1 MAEKPDSQDPFHH
14 IFGNS
19 DSASPSGAAESKREL
34 SRRERR
40 EAAERAE
47 AERNT
52 SSDTDRADDAA
63 RRHREEAAR
72 AEAAAEIRARAG
84 RENEAVRARVNQR
97 QAAAPNG
104 GERTQRQSSDERLQR
119 EERSR
124 RAQAEERR
132 ARAEADAEAAAA
144 EQASPVSARQAATHG
159 SMPSVTPA
167 EAERPGRVATDT
179 SAGRADRAAGT
190 NVSPAT
196 SASSPNGARARNV
209 PPQGGDASASQRD
222 QADPVAP
229 TTSAGATSA
238 AGPRAGAGGG
248 SAVDDSSDITKRHD
262 PSDAEWLRVI
272 TGAVDTTPGDEPA
285 TGGPAAA
292 TSSRSD
298 RRRSTHLEY
307 DQHEKKSRKGLIA
320 GIVIVVV
327 LALIVG
333 GGVYAWNA
341 IVPGITSI
349 FATNEPDDYEGSG
362 SGEVLI
368 TIISGDNGSDIAK
381 TLKDKGVIASQ
392 DAFYQL
398 LLAQADAPVF
408 QPGTYALAKKMSAQA
423 ALDALEDPASKQAN
437 SFVIPEGTAMKDA
450 FDLISSGTGV
460 SVDDLKAAAADTASF
475 GLPAEAKT
483 LEGFLFPATYDFEP
497 NTPAHDIL
505 KRLVDRMYEALDKA
519 GVAPENRWKTVVLAA
534 LVQREAGL
542 RDDYPKVARVF
553 LNRSD
558 PALWP
563 SGLLQSDATV
573 AYGTGNTHLVTTT
586 DAERAD
592 TNNPYNTYVHPG
604 MVIGPISNPGDIAI
618 DAAVHPADGSWLY
631 FVTWNLET
639 GETVFSNTLE
649 EHEAGVRKWQ
659 QWMKDNPDY
668 GG

>member
-1 MAEKPDSQDPFHH
+1 VAEKPDSQDPFHH

-19 DSASPSGAAESKREL
+19 DSASPSGAAGSKREL

-47 AERNT
+47 AERET
-52 SSDTDRADDAA
+52 SSDAGRTDDAA
-63 RRHREEAAR
+63 QRRRDEAAR
-72 AEAAAEIRARAG
+72 AEAAAEIRARSG
-84 RENEAVRARVNQR
+84 RENEAVRARVSEK
-97 QAAAPNG
+97 QAAAPNDG
-104 GERTQRQSSDERLQR
+104 GRTQRQSSDERLQR

-124 RAQAEERR
+124 RAQAEDRR

-144 EQASPVSARQAATHG
+144 EQASPVSARRAATHG
-159 SMPSVTPA
+159 SMPSVTPRDA
-167 EAERPGRVATDT
+167 EASGRPASET
-179 SAGRADRAAGT
+179 SAGRPDRTAGKDASSAASSDQKADRAGD
-190 NVSPAT
+190 VSAD
-196 SASSPNGARARNV
+196 GAAN
-209 PPQGGDASASQRD
+209 
-222 QADPVAP
+222 
-229 TTSAGATSA
+229 
-238 AGPRAGAGGG
+238 
-248 SAVDDSSDITKRHD
+248 DSSDTTKRHD

-285 TGGPAAA
+285 AAGSA
-292 TSSRSD
+292 ASNSSRSD

-362 SGEVLI
+362 SGEVLV

-381 TLKDKGVIASQ
+381 TLKDEGVIASQ

-423 ALDALEDPASKQAN
+423 ALDALQDPASKQAN
-437 SFVIPEGTAMKDA
+437 GFVIPEGTAMKDA

-460 SVDDLKAAAADTASF
+460 SVDDLNAAAADTASF

-483 LEGFLFPATYDFEP
+483 LEGFLFPATYEFEP

-592 TNNPYNTYVHPG
+592 ANNPYNTYVHPG

>member
-1 MAEKPDSQDPFHH
+1 VAEKPDSRDPFHH

-19 DSASPSGAAESKREL
+19 DSASPSGAAGSKREP

-40 EAAERAE
+40 AAAERAE
-47 AERNT
+47 AEREAL
-52 SSDTDRADDAA
+52 SDTDRPDAA
-63 RRHREEAAR
+63 AQRRREEAAR
-72 AEAAAEIRARAG
+72 AEAAAELRARAG
-84 RENEAVRARVNQR
+84 RENEAVRARVTEQ
-97 QAAAPNG
+97 QAAAPND

-132 ARAEADAEAAAA
+132 ARAESDAEAAAA
-144 EQASPVSARQAATHG
+144 EQASPVSARRAATHG
-159 SMPSVTPA
+159 SMPSVTPRD
-167 EAERPGRVATDT
+167 AERAE
-179 SAGRADRAAGT
+179 
-190 NVSPAT
+190 
-196 SASSPNGARARNV
+196 NV
-209 PPQGGDASASQRD
+209 PPQGDSTSASQRD
-222 QADPVAP
+222 QADPVAS
-229 TTSAGATSA
+229 TTTAGGTATVGSASA
-238 AGPRAGAGGG
+238 AGSRGSTGAG
-248 SAVDDSSDITKRHD
+248 SAADDSSDITKRHD

-272 TGAVDTTPGDEPA
+272 TGAVETTPGDES
-285 TGGPAAA
+285 AAGSA
-292 TSSRSD
+292 ASTSSRSD

-362 SGEVLI
+362 SGEALV

-381 TLKDKGVIASQ
+381 TLKDEGVIASQ

-423 ALDALEDPASKQAN
+423 ALDALQDPASKQAN
-437 SFVIPEGTAMKDA
+437 GFVIPEGTAMKDA

-460 SVDDLKAAAADTASF
+460 SVDDLNAAAADTASF

-483 LEGFLFPATYDFEP
+483 LEGFLFPATYEFEP

-592 TNNPYNTYVHPG
+592 ANNPYNTYVHPG

>member
-1 MAEKPDSQDPFHH
+1 VADTPSRDPFHH
-14 IFGNS
+14 IFGQS
-19 DSASPSGAAESKREL
+19 DSASPSGATGSKREL

-47 AERNT
+47 AERENP
-52 SSDTDRADDAA
+52 SGSHEASDDA
-63 RRHREEAAR
+63 RHTSEDAER
-72 AEAAAEIRARAG
+72 AHAAAEIRARSG
-84 RENEAVRARVNQR
+84 RDNDAVRARVNEK
-97 QAAAPNG
+97 QAAETRA
-104 GERTQRQSSDERLQR
+104 GERMQRPSADERLPR
-119 EERSR
+119 EEPSR
-124 RAQAEERR
+124 RSQSEGRR
-132 ARAEADAEAAAA
+132 TQADAEAAAA

-159 SMPSVTPA
+159 SLPSVTPPHADEPRQPDSGARTSRA
-167 EAERPGRVATDT
+167 EPAANSNDSAAPAIVPSTERP
-179 SAGRADRAAGT
+179 
-190 NVSPAT
+190 
-196 SASSPNGARARNV
+196 ASSSSP
-209 PPQGGDASASQRD
+209 
-222 QADPVAP
+222 
-229 TTSAGATSA
+229 
-238 AGPRAGAGGG
+238 
-248 SAVDDSSDITKRHD
+248 DSSSPDSSSPDNSSVRGSSADSTDITKSQD

-272 TGAVDTTPGDEPA
+272 TGAVDTTPGDEPGA
-285 TGGPAAA
+285 DGPVAAA
-292 TSSRSD
+292 SSRSD

-362 SGEVLI
+362 SGEVLV
-368 TIISGDNGSDIAK
+368 TIISGDTGADIAK
-381 TLKDKGVIASQ
+381 TLKEKGVIASQ

-408 QPGTYALAKKMSAQA
+408 QPGTYALAQKMSARA
-423 ALDALEDPASKQAN
+423 ALDALQDPSSKQAN
-437 SFVIPEGTAMKDA
+437 GFVIPEGTAMKDA

-460 SVDDLKAAAADTASF
+460 SVDDLKAAAADPASF

-483 LEGFLFPATYDFEP
+483 LEGFLFPATYEFEP
-497 NTPAHDIL
+497 NTSAHDIL
-505 KRLVDRMYEALDKA
+505 KRLVDRMYQALDKA

-586 DAERAD
+586 DAERVDA
-592 TNNPYNTYVHPG
+592 NNPYNTYVHPG

-618 DAAVHPADGSWLY
+618 DAAVHPADGPWLY

-639 GETVFSNTLE
+639 GETVFSTTLD

-659 QWMKDNPDY
+659 QWMKDNPGY

>member
-1 MAEKPDSQDPFHH
+1 VAEKPDSQDPFHH

-19 DSASPSGAAESKREL
+19 DSASPSGAAGSKREL

-40 EAAERAE
+40 EAAERAQD
-47 AERNT
+47 ERET
-52 SSDTDRADDAA
+52 SSDLHPSDETA
-63 RRHREEAAR
+63 RRRRDEAAQ

-84 RENEAVRARVNQR
+84 RENEAVRARVTEK
-97 QAAAPNG
+97 QAAAPSD
-104 GERTQRQSSDERLQR
+104 GERTQRQSTEERLQR

-144 EQASPVSARQAATHG
+144 EQASPVSARRAATHG
-159 SMPSVTPA
+159 SMPSVTPTDA
-167 EAERPGRVATDT
+167 DRSARPVSDA
-179 SAGRADRAAGT
+179 SSGRADRAAGT
-190 NVSPAT
+190 GVS
-196 SASSPNGARARNV
+196 SAESRLDQNDTNAPRTTAGTAAVADSRAGV
-209 PPQGGDASASQRD
+209 STG
-222 QADPVAP
+222 
-229 TTSAGATSA
+229 SA
-238 AGPRAGAGGG
+238 A
-248 SAVDDSSDITKRHD
+248 DDSSDITKRQE

-272 TGAVDTTPGDEPA
+272 TGAVETTPGDEPA
-285 TGGPAAA
+285 ASGPVAA

-298 RRRSTHLEY
+298 RRRSTHLGY
-307 DQHEKKSRKGLIA
+307 DQPEKKSRKGLIA
-320 GIVIVVV
+320 GIVIVIV

-362 SGEVLI
+362 SGEVLV

-381 TLKDKGVIASQ
+381 TLKDEGVIASQ

-398 LLAQADAPVF
+398 LLAQADSPVF

-423 ALDALEDPASKQAN
+423 ALDALQDPASKQAN
-437 SFVIPEGTAMKDA
+437 GFVIPEGTAMKDA

-460 SVDDLKAAAADTASF
+460 SVDDLNAAAADTASF

-592 TNNPYNTYVHPG
+592 ANNPYNTYVHPG

>member
-1 MAEKPDSQDPFHH
+1 MAEKPDSRDPFHH
-14 IFGNS
+14 IFGHS
-19 DSASPSGAAESKREL
+19 DGASPSGAPGSKREL

-47 AERNT
+47 AEREA
-52 SSDTDRADDAA
+52 SSGTRAA
-63 RRHREEAAR
+63 EEAAQHAREDEER
-72 AEAAAEIRARAG
+72 AAAAAEIRARSE
-84 RENEAVRARVNQR
+84 RENEAVRARVNEKQSASAR
-97 QAAAPNG
+97 A
-104 GERTQRQSSDERLQR
+104 GEGSQRQSADEGVHR
-119 EERSR
+119 EDRSR
-124 RAQAEERR
+124 RAQADERR

-144 EQASPVSARQAATHG
+144 EQAAPVSARVAATHG
-159 SMPSVTPA
+159 SLPNVTPTDHESPHRTDADTGTGRGDRTAHGNDPSVSAAAP
-167 EAERPGRVATDT
+167 T
-179 SAGRADRAAGT
+179 SADNTASDPEAG
-190 NVSPAT
+190 
-196 SASSPNGARARNV
+196 
-209 PPQGGDASASQRD
+209 
-222 QADPVAP
+222 
-229 TTSAGATSA
+229 
-238 AGPRAGAGGG
+238 
-248 SAVDDSSDITKRHD
+248 DSSDITKRHD

-285 TGGPAAA
+285 AGGPGAAA
-292 TSSRSD
+292 SSRSD

-362 SGEVLI
+362 SGEVLV

-381 TLKDKGVIASQ
+381 TLKDEGVIASQ

-398 LLAQADAPVF
+398 LLAQADPPVF
-408 QPGTYALAKKMSAQA
+408 QPGTYALAKKMSARS
-423 ALDALEDPASKQAN
+423 ALDALQDPASKQAN
-437 SFVIPEGTAMKDA
+437 GFVIPEGTAMKDA

-460 SVDDLKAAAADTASF
+460 SVDDLNAAAADTASF

-483 LEGFLFPATYDFEP
+483 LEGFLFPATYEFEP
-497 NTPAHDIL
+497 NTSAHDIL
-505 KRLVDRMYEALDKA
+505 KRLVDRMYQALDKA
-519 GVAPENRWKTVVLAA
+519 GVAPENRWNTVVLAA

-592 TNNPYNTYVHPG
+592 ANNPYNTYVHPG
-604 MVIGPISNPGDIAI
+604 MVVGPISNPGDIAI

-639 GETVFSNTLE
+639 GETVFSNTLD

>member
-1 MAEKPDSQDPFHH
+1 VAEKPDSQDPFHH

-19 DSASPSGAAESKREL
+19 DSASPSGAAGSKREL

-47 AERNT
+47 AERET
-52 SSDTDRADDAA
+52 SADTDRTDDAE
-63 RRHREEAAR
+63 RRRRDEAAR
-72 AEAAAEIRARAG
+72 AEAAAEIRARSG
-84 RENEAVRARVNQR
+84 RENEAVRARVSEK
-97 QAAAPNG
+97 QAAAPND

-124 RAQAEERR
+124 RAQAEDRR

-144 EQASPVSARQAATHG
+144 EQASPVSARRAATHG
-159 SMPSVTPA
+159 SMPSVTPRDA
-167 EAERPGRVATDT
+167 EASGRPAAET
-179 SAGRADRAAGT
+179 SAGRPDRTAGKDASSAASSDQKADRAGD
-190 NVSPAT
+190 VSAD
-196 SASSPNGARARNV
+196 GAAN
-209 PPQGGDASASQRD
+209 
-222 QADPVAP
+222 
-229 TTSAGATSA
+229 
-238 AGPRAGAGGG
+238 
-248 SAVDDSSDITKRHD
+248 DSSDITKRHD

-285 TGGPAAA
+285 AAGSA
-292 TSSRSD
+292 APTSSRSD

-333 GGVYAWNA
+333 GGIYAWNA

-362 SGEVLI
+362 SGEVLV

-381 TLKDKGVIASQ
+381 TLKDEGVIASQ

-423 ALDALEDPASKQAN
+423 ALDALQDPASKQAN
-437 SFVIPEGTAMKDA
+437 GFVIPEGTAMKDA

-460 SVDDLKAAAADTASF
+460 SVDDLNAAAADTASF

-483 LEGFLFPATYDFEP
+483 LEGFLFPATYEFEP

-519 GVAPENRWKTVVLAA
+519 GVAPENRWNTVVLAA

-592 TNNPYNTYVHPG
+592 ANNPYNTYVHPG

>member
-19 DSASPSGAAESKREL
+19 DSASPSGAAGSKREL

-47 AERNT
+47 AERET
-52 SSDTDRADDAA
+52 SADTDRSNDAE
-63 RRHREEAAR
+63 RRRRDEAAR
-72 AEAAAEIRARAG
+72 AEAAAEIRARSG
-84 RENEAVRARVNQR
+84 RENEAVRARVSEK
-97 QAAAPNG
+97 QAAAPNDG
-104 GERTQRQSSDERLQR
+104 GRTQRQSSDERLQR

-124 RAQAEERR
+124 RAQAEDRR

-144 EQASPVSARQAATHG
+144 EQASPVSARRAATHG
-159 SMPSVTPA
+159 SMPSVTPRDA
-167 EAERPGRVATDT
+167 EASGRPASET
-179 SAGRADRAAGT
+179 SAGRPDRTAGKDASSAASSDQKADRAGD
-190 NVSPAT
+190 VSAD
-196 SASSPNGARARNV
+196 GAAN
-209 PPQGGDASASQRD
+209 
-222 QADPVAP
+222 
-229 TTSAGATSA
+229 
-238 AGPRAGAGGG
+238 
-248 SAVDDSSDITKRHD
+248 DSSDTTKRHD

-285 TGGPAAA
+285 AAGSA
-292 TSSRSD
+292 ASTSSRSD

-362 SGEVLI
+362 SGEVLV

-381 TLKDKGVIASQ
+381 TLKDEGVIASQ

-423 ALDALEDPASKQAN
+423 ALDALQDPASKQAN
-437 SFVIPEGTAMKDA
+437 GFVIPEGTAMKDA

-460 SVDDLKAAAADTASF
+460 SVDDLNAAAADTASF

-483 LEGFLFPATYDFEP
+483 LEGFLFPATYEFEP

-592 TNNPYNTYVHPG
+592 ANNPYNTYVHPG